1 MNEGKCWK
9 SWKSKLLTHDQH
21 PNCVIIT
28 RDKDK
33 IYSFQH
39 LKNALGLR
47 KASYECDWRKHLQ
60 LKVSGSRWRQGHCWW
75 CTSSWVWQMAGRTS
89 CSIES
94 SAEAVFFAASF
105 PGQTKRI
112 MKLEVGF
119 KTTTPACYLITVV
132 EVHLLGLMK
141 LNKPEI
147 RRSLYRPMRKLISS
161 ELLKSE
167 QSIMFLLCT
176 KKIILWLNFQPPF
189 ITLACTDGGSFCA
202 CLGWREQFVFVSYH
216 LFRCF
221 FFFIYLCFL
230 FYLLRVCVIYFPF
243 LLIGRFFLPLIL
255 LDL

>member
-1 MNEGKCWK
+1 MVY
-9 SWKSKLLTHDQH
+9 KLLGLADGGEDVLFHRELGRGRVLCCFFPWTDKTHH
-21 PNCVIIT
+21 
-28 RDKDK
+28 
-33 IYSFQH
+33 
-39 LKNALGLR
+39 
-47 KASYECDWRKHLQ
+47 E
-60 LKVSGSRWRQGHCWW
+60 
-75 CTSSWVWQMAGRTS
+75 AGGG
-89 CSIES
+89 
-94 SAEAVFFAASF
+94 V
-105 PGQTKRI
+105 QDH
-112 MKLEVGF
+112 
-119 KTTTPACYLITVV
+119 TTPACYLITVV

-147 RRSLYRPMRKLISS
+147 CRSLYRPMRKLISS

-167 QSIMFLLCT
+167 QSIMFLLCK

-202 CLGWREQFVFVSYH
+202 SLGWREQFVFVSYH

-230 FYLLRVCVIYFPF
+230 FYLLRVCMIYFPF